1 VSEGI
6 IKMAKK
12 KFDLKVITTKGNDGK
27 KYEEK
32 VIYIV
37 STMRFGYMYG
47 NQRRS
52 RDGIYRSYRKRT
64 AKGQDKYMS
73 IVSGRTWGWFIS
85 FREAQKSV
93 LENWGD
99 IYENEY
105 STALIEEVP
114 EGSVINLPTRT
125 YWYQW
130 EGTWEGGEYVK
141 VFEATAVPEEYN
153 NVVSYWG
160 STVLKEEGRLEKKE
174 KKVKGRG
181 IRNTQEYLN
190 KRFRMMDR
198 LANSKSEK
206 KK

>member
-1 VSEGI
+1 
-6 IKMAKK
+6 MARKK
-12 KFDLKVITTKGNDGK
+12 EELKIVKTKGHDGK
-27 KYEEK
+27 VYDQKA
-32 VIYIV
+32 IYIV

-47 NQRRS
+47 NRRRS

-64 AKGQDKYMS
+64 AKGQEKYIS

-85 FREAQKSV
+85 FREAEKSV

-99 IYENEY
+99 IYEGEY

-114 EGSVINLPTRT
+114 EGSVINLPTRE

-130 EGTWEGGEYVK
+130 EGTEENGEYVRS
-141 VFEATAVPEEYN
+141 FEAVPEEYN

-160 STVLKEEGRLEKKE
+160 STVLKEGGRLEKKE
-174 KKVKGRG
+174 KKVRRG
-181 IRNTQEYLN
+181 IRNTEEYLN
-190 KRFRMMDR
+190 KRFKMMDR
-198 LANSKSEK
+198 LANPKTEK